1 MSLAI
6 KNRRLLPS
14 VFNMS
19 DVAAKPFQLIM
30 ELIYSSLALR
40 VAIWR
45 TGRNAHF
52 RDTALLISAIEF
64 GSILRIEHL
73 KNFIARF
80 NFGGRSDVANFIR
93 AGLFSGLCTCG

>member
-19 DVAAKPFQLIM
+19 DVAAKLFHLIMQLIH
-30 ELIYSSLALR
+30 SSLALS

-45 TGRNAHF
+45 TGRNAYF
-52 RDTALLISAIEF
+52 RDPALLISEIEF
-64 GSILRIEHL
+64 SSILRIEHL

-80 NFGGRSDVANFIR
+80 NFGGRSDVANFIG
-93 AGLFSGLCTCG
+93 AGLFSCRCTCG